1 MGLAKKYDAFLA
13 SESLIKQIPRLLGPG
28 LNKAGKFPSLLT
40 HGDNF
45 DEKIKDLQY
54 HQISNEEGFVLERC
68 HRKPR
73 RSAGAKHSLG
83 YQFLGLSPKEALAER
98 PLSVHQEHHGS
109 CSTPLLN

>member
-1 MGLAKKYDAFLA
+1 MNNIHTLNILSETHPQCNVNFL
-13 SESLIKQIPRLLGPG
+13 L
-28 LNKAGKFPSLLT
+28 
-40 HGDNF
+40 
-45 DEKIKDLQY
+45 
-54 HQISNEEGFVLERC
+54 GFVLERC
-68 HRKPR
+68 HRKPRNGR

>member
-1 MGLAKKYDAFLA
+1 MNNIHTLNILSETHPQCNVNFL
-13 SESLIKQIPRLLGPG
+13 L
-28 LNKAGKFPSLLT
+28 
-40 HGDNF
+40 
-45 DEKIKDLQY
+45 
-54 HQISNEEGFVLERC
+54 GFVLERC

-73 RSAGAKHSLG
+73 NGRRPAGAKHSLG